1 MQFVNAFGTLDN
13 VKDSAKKGQED
24 YLLANQYLANVLG
37 RMDSC
42 FDLFVCLGCSLI
54 SRFPDFQISG
64 RRRWTNSQMPTG
76 FFSNARMQ
84 GSNTMYSLFVC
95 NLKSCFWINIVCLI
109 GGTLAIATLD
119 HCPIWKTNPI
129 KPAETG

>member
-1 MQFVNAFGTLDN
+1 MQFVNVFGTLDN

-54 SRFPDFQISG
+54 SRFPDFWAPAMDELSDAN
-64 RRRWTNSQMPTG
+64 WV
-76 FFSNARMQ
+76 FFQRTHAGIKYVASVDV
-84 GSNTMYSLFVC
+84 LF
-95 NLKSCFWINIVCLI
+95 ICL
-109 GGTLAIATLD
+109 
-119 HCPIWKTNPI
+119 
-129 KPAETG
+129 

>member
-1 MQFVNAFGTLDN
+1 MCLAHYNIDN

-54 SRFPDFQISG
+54 SRFPDFWAPAMDELSDA
-64 RRRWTNSQMPTG
+64 NC

-84 GSNTMYSLFVC
+84 GSNTSQASMYSLFVC
-95 NLKSCFWINIVCLI
+95 DLKSRFWINIVCLI